1 MMIRNFLPPLQYLI
15 LDLKVIHRSS
25 LVTYI
30 LVHTDMA
37 SFSSFLVLISLIGL
51 VLLSGNSFIEGKA
64 LKVRTIANQYDI
76 QRLIY

>member
-1 MMIRNFLPPLQYLI
+1 
-15 LDLKVIHRSS
+15 
-25 LVTYI
+25 
-30 LVHTDMA
+30 MA

-64 LKVRTIANQYDI
+64 LKVRTIANQYYI

>member
-15 LDLKVIHRSS
+15 LDLKVNHRSS

-30 LVHTDMA
+30 LVHTEMA

-64 LKVRTIANQYDI
+64 LKVRTIANQYYI